1 MKKIYTARDIETLAS
16 QGVKELE
23 ITNDVIIT
31 DVARER
37 AEKLGLRLKR
47 LKGVGGRYAP
57 EADLRQEVRK
67 AVIAQLGLVPENL
80 DAVIDRVLHE
90 MK

>member
-1 MKKIYTARDIETLAS
+1 MKKIYTSRDIEALVS
-16 QGVKELE
+16 QGVQELE
-23 ITNDVIIT
+23 VTNDVIVT

-67 AVIAQLGLVPENL
+67 AVIAQLGMIPENL
-80 DAVIDRVLHE
+80 DTLIDQALRE
-90 MK
+90 KK

>member
-1 MKKIYTARDIETLAS
+1 MKKIYTSRDIEALVS

-23 ITNDVIIT
+23 VTNDVIVT

-67 AVIAQLGLVPENL
+67 AVIAQLGMIPENL
-80 DAVIDRVLHE
+80 DALIDQALRE
-90 MK
+90 KK